1 MFLKLFVNCRPVYG
15 ISKNHI
21 TNALS
26 ILGTIRKDGTPFI
39 DREEL
44 VKILTTEGEKMTED

>member
-26 ILGTIRKDGTPFI
+26 ILGSIRKDGSPFI
-39 DREEL
+39 DRE
-44 VKILTTEGEKMTED
+44 